1 MQAGRLY
8 NLQSPV
14 QREIAG
20 SLVRQN
26 SEIQDGGSRAL
37 NQVQGPSEWGPVW
50 PWSRRMHTQE
60 VALDEGHLTYN
71 KQKYSLVPQASLDL
85 DLKQN

>member
-1 MQAGRLY
+1 MYVKTYTLMFSFLMQAGRLY

-37 NQVQGPSEWGPVW
+37 NQVQGPSEWGPV
-50 PWSRRMHTQE
+50 
-60 VALDEGHLTYN
+60 
-71 KQKYSLVPQASLDL
+71 
-85 DLKQN
+85 